1 MELVARVKSQLRR
14 YQVYSKPIGVD
25 NSIIQAN
32 DLLID
37 TNKKMVSVDNRPV
50 AVTKIEYEILVLLA
64 SHPGTVFSTEDIYTK
79 IWHEEATH
87 ANNTIMVHIRK
98 LREKIERQPRTPL
111 SYLVAFLIYS
121 ILGIIFDRII
131 PIAVPNEMRYAL
143 CYAISFIVFV
153 EIFFKLIDFTIEYIR
168 KLRRSIQQVTSGNYG
183 VQCEVEYDDELGS
196 LAANINVLSKTL
208 LAKEKESEKLKE
220 KERAALD
227 IERNAERQKNELI
240 TNVAHDLRTPLT
252 TIVGYLE
259 LIKDDTALS
268 KEDVHKYS
276 GIAYEKSIRLQEMM
290 DDLFEFTK
298 LDNADI
304 KLNKSMINLSGLIM
318 QMTDEF
324 YPSFKD
330 CNITPI
336 VDLPEENIYVQ
347 GDGQLL
353 ARVFDNLI
361 SNALKYGY
369 HNTDLKIEVSGDE
382 KYATVKVINHGD
394 TIASED
400 IPLLFN
406 KFYRTDSSR
415 NSKTGGTGLGLAIT
429 KNIVDLH
436 HGDISVTSDDQIT
449 TFIVKFN
456 RYFDQN

>member
-1 MELVARVKSQLRR
+1 MMQKLRKLFISSFKWR
-14 YQVYSKPIGVD
+14 
-25 NSIIQAN
+25 
-32 DLLID
+32 LLINI
-37 TNKKMVSVDNRPV
+37 T
-50 AVTKIEYEILVLLA
+50 
-64 SHPGTVFSTEDIYTK
+64 
-79 IWHEEATH
+79 
-87 ANNTIMVHIRK
+87 
-98 LREKIERQPRTPL
+98 L

-227 IERNAERQKNELI
+227 VERNAERQKNELI

-259 LIKDDTALS
+259 LIKDDSALS

-336 VDLPEENIYVQ
+336 VNLPEENIYVQ

-394 TIASED
+394 TIAPED

>member
-1 MELVARVKSQLRR
+1 MMQKLRKLFISSFKWR
-14 YQVYSKPIGVD
+14 
-25 NSIIQAN
+25 
-32 DLLID
+32 LLINI
-37 TNKKMVSVDNRPV
+37 T
-50 AVTKIEYEILVLLA
+50 
-64 SHPGTVFSTEDIYTK
+64 
-79 IWHEEATH
+79 
-87 ANNTIMVHIRK
+87 
-98 LREKIERQPRTPL
+98 L

-240 TNVAHDLRTPLT
+240 TNIAHDLRTPLT

-336 VDLPEENIYVQ
+336 VNLPEENIYVQ

>member
-1 MELVARVKSQLRR
+1 MMQKLRKLFISSFKWR
-14 YQVYSKPIGVD
+14 
-25 NSIIQAN
+25 
-32 DLLID
+32 LLINI
-37 TNKKMVSVDNRPV
+37 T
-50 AVTKIEYEILVLLA
+50 
-64 SHPGTVFSTEDIYTK
+64 
-79 IWHEEATH
+79 
-87 ANNTIMVHIRK
+87 
-98 LREKIERQPRTPL
+98 L

-394 TIASED
+394 TIAPED

-449 TFIVKFN
+449 TFVVKFN

>member
-1 MELVARVKSQLRR
+1 MMQKLRKLFISSFKWR
-14 YQVYSKPIGVD
+14 
-25 NSIIQAN
+25 
-32 DLLID
+32 LLINI
-37 TNKKMVSVDNRPV
+37 T
-50 AVTKIEYEILVLLA
+50 
-64 SHPGTVFSTEDIYTK
+64 
-79 IWHEEATH
+79 
-87 ANNTIMVHIRK
+87 
-98 LREKIERQPRTPL
+98 L

-183 VQCEVEYDDELGS
+183 VQCEVEYNDELGS

-220 KERAALD
+220 KEKAALD

-276 GIAYEKSIRLQEMM
+276 GIAYEKSMRLQEMM

-361 SNALKYGY
+361 SNALKYGH

>member
-1 MELVARVKSQLRR
+1 MMQKLRKLFISSFKWR
-14 YQVYSKPIGVD
+14 
-25 NSIIQAN
+25 
-32 DLLID
+32 LLINI
-37 TNKKMVSVDNRPV
+37 T
-50 AVTKIEYEILVLLA
+50 
-64 SHPGTVFSTEDIYTK
+64 
-79 IWHEEATH
+79 
-87 ANNTIMVHIRK
+87 
-98 LREKIERQPRTPL
+98 L

-153 EIFFKLIDFTIEYIR
+153 EIFFKLINFTIEYIR

>member
-1 MELVARVKSQLRR
+1 MMQKLRKLFISSFKWR
-14 YQVYSKPIGVD
+14 
-25 NSIIQAN
+25 
-32 DLLID
+32 LLINI
-37 TNKKMVSVDNRPV
+37 T
-50 AVTKIEYEILVLLA
+50 
-64 SHPGTVFSTEDIYTK
+64 
-79 IWHEEATH
+79 
-87 ANNTIMVHIRK
+87 
-98 LREKIERQPRTPL
+98 L

-121 ILGIIFDRII
+121 ILGIVFDRII

-324 YPSFKD
+324 YPSFID

-336 VDLPEENIYVQ
+336 VDLPEDNIYVQ

>member
-1 MELVARVKSQLRR
+1 MMQKLRKLFISSFKWR
-14 YQVYSKPIGVD
+14 
-25 NSIIQAN
+25 
-32 DLLID
+32 LLINI
-37 TNKKMVSVDNRPV
+37 T
-50 AVTKIEYEILVLLA
+50 
-64 SHPGTVFSTEDIYTK
+64 
-79 IWHEEATH
+79 
-87 ANNTIMVHIRK
+87 
-98 LREKIERQPRTPL
+98 L

-456 RYFDQN
+456 RYFNQN

>member
-1 MELVARVKSQLRR
+1 MMQKLRKLFISSFKWR
-14 YQVYSKPIGVD
+14 
-25 NSIIQAN
+25 
-32 DLLID
+32 LLINI
-37 TNKKMVSVDNRPV
+37 T
-50 AVTKIEYEILVLLA
+50 
-64 SHPGTVFSTEDIYTK
+64 
-79 IWHEEATH
+79 
-87 ANNTIMVHIRK
+87 
-98 LREKIERQPRTPL
+98 L

-259 LIKDDTALS
+259 LIKDDSALS

-324 YPSFKD
+324 HPSFKD

-394 TIASED
+394 TIAPED

>member
-1 MELVARVKSQLRR
+1 MMQKLRKLFISSFKWR
-14 YQVYSKPIGVD
+14 
-25 NSIIQAN
+25 
-32 DLLID
+32 LLINI
-37 TNKKMVSVDNRPV
+37 T
-50 AVTKIEYEILVLLA
+50 
-64 SHPGTVFSTEDIYTK
+64 
-79 IWHEEATH
+79 
-87 ANNTIMVHIRK
+87 
-98 LREKIERQPRTPL
+98 L

-131 PIAVPNEMRYAL
+131 PISVPNEMRYAL

-259 LIKDDTALS
+259 LIKDDSALS

-394 TIASED
+394 TIAPED

>member
-1 MELVARVKSQLRR
+1 MMQKLRKLFISSFKWR
-14 YQVYSKPIGVD
+14 
-25 NSIIQAN
+25 
-32 DLLID
+32 LLINI
-37 TNKKMVSVDNRPV
+37 T
-50 AVTKIEYEILVLLA
+50 
-64 SHPGTVFSTEDIYTK
+64 
-79 IWHEEATH
+79 
-87 ANNTIMVHIRK
+87 
-98 LREKIERQPRTPL
+98 L

-153 EIFFKLIDFTIEYIR
+153 EIFFKLTDFTIEYIR

-394 TIASED
+394 TIAPED

>member
-1 MELVARVKSQLRR
+1 MMQKLRKLFISSFKWR
-14 YQVYSKPIGVD
+14 
-25 NSIIQAN
+25 
-32 DLLID
+32 LLINI
-37 TNKKMVSVDNRPV
+37 T
-50 AVTKIEYEILVLLA
+50 
-64 SHPGTVFSTEDIYTK
+64 
-79 IWHEEATH
+79 
-87 ANNTIMVHIRK
+87 
-98 LREKIERQPRTPL
+98 L

-168 KLRRSIQQVTSGNYG
+168 KLRRSIQQVTSGDYG

-394 TIASED
+394 TIAPED

>member
-1 MELVARVKSQLRR
+1 MMQKLRKLFISSFKWR
-14 YQVYSKPIGVD
+14 
-25 NSIIQAN
+25 
-32 DLLID
+32 LLINI
-37 TNKKMVSVDNRPV
+37 T
-50 AVTKIEYEILVLLA
+50 
-64 SHPGTVFSTEDIYTK
+64 
-79 IWHEEATH
+79 
-87 ANNTIMVHIRK
+87 
-98 LREKIERQPRTPL
+98 L

-290 DDLFEFTK
+290 DALFEFTK

>member
-1 MELVARVKSQLRR
+1 MMQKLRKLFISSFKWR
-14 YQVYSKPIGVD
+14 
-25 NSIIQAN
+25 
-32 DLLID
+32 LLINI
-37 TNKKMVSVDNRPV
+37 T
-50 AVTKIEYEILVLLA
+50 
-64 SHPGTVFSTEDIYTK
+64 
-79 IWHEEATH
+79 
-87 ANNTIMVHIRK
+87 
-98 LREKIERQPRTPL
+98 L

-220 KERAALD
+220 KEKAALD

-369 HNTDLKIEVSGDE
+369 HNTDLKIEVSGNE

>member
-1 MELVARVKSQLRR
+1 MMQKLRKLFISSFKWR
-14 YQVYSKPIGVD
+14 
-25 NSIIQAN
+25 
-32 DLLID
+32 LLINI
-37 TNKKMVSVDNRPV
+37 T
-50 AVTKIEYEILVLLA
+50 
-64 SHPGTVFSTEDIYTK
+64 
-79 IWHEEATH
+79 
-87 ANNTIMVHIRK
+87 
-98 LREKIERQPRTPL
+98 L

-196 LAANINVLSKTL
+196 LASNINVLSKTL

>member
-1 MELVARVKSQLRR
+1 MMQKLRKLFISSFKWR
-14 YQVYSKPIGVD
+14 
-25 NSIIQAN
+25 
-32 DLLID
+32 LLINI
-37 TNKKMVSVDNRPV
+37 T
-50 AVTKIEYEILVLLA
+50 
-64 SHPGTVFSTEDIYTK
+64 
-79 IWHEEATH
+79 
-87 ANNTIMVHIRK
+87 
-98 LREKIERQPRTPL
+98 L

-394 TIASED
+394 TIAPED

-456 RYFDQN
+456 RHFDQN

>member
-1 MELVARVKSQLRR
+1 MMQKLRKLFISSFKWR
-14 YQVYSKPIGVD
+14 
-25 NSIIQAN
+25 
-32 DLLID
+32 LLINI
-37 TNKKMVSVDNRPV
+37 T
-50 AVTKIEYEILVLLA
+50 
-64 SHPGTVFSTEDIYTK
+64 
-79 IWHEEATH
+79 
-87 ANNTIMVHIRK
+87 
-98 LREKIERQPRTPL
+98 L

-304 KLNKSMINLSGLIM
+304 KLNKSMINLSGLII

>member
-1 MELVARVKSQLRR
+1 MMQKLRKLFISSFKWR
-14 YQVYSKPIGVD
+14 
-25 NSIIQAN
+25 
-32 DLLID
+32 LLINI
-37 TNKKMVSVDNRPV
+37 T
-50 AVTKIEYEILVLLA
+50 
-64 SHPGTVFSTEDIYTK
+64 
-79 IWHEEATH
+79 
-87 ANNTIMVHIRK
+87 
-98 LREKIERQPRTPL
+98 L

-436 HGDISVTSDDQIT
+436 HGDISVTSDNQIT

>member
-1 MELVARVKSQLRR
+1 MMQKLRKLFISSFKWR
-14 YQVYSKPIGVD
+14 
-25 NSIIQAN
+25 
-32 DLLID
+32 LLINI
-37 TNKKMVSVDNRPV
+37 T
-50 AVTKIEYEILVLLA
+50 
-64 SHPGTVFSTEDIYTK
+64 
-79 IWHEEATH
+79 
-87 ANNTIMVHIRK
+87 
-98 LREKIERQPRTPL
+98 L

-196 LAANINVLSKTL
+196 LATNINVLSKTL

-394 TIASED
+394 TIAPED

>member
-1 MELVARVKSQLRR
+1 MMQKLRKLFISSFKWR
-14 YQVYSKPIGVD
+14 
-25 NSIIQAN
+25 
-32 DLLID
+32 LLINI
-37 TNKKMVSVDNRPV
+37 T
-50 AVTKIEYEILVLLA
+50 
-64 SHPGTVFSTEDIYTK
+64 
-79 IWHEEATH
+79 
-87 ANNTIMVHIRK
+87 
-98 LREKIERQPRTPL
+98 L

-449 TFIVKFN
+449 TFILKFN

>member
-1 MELVARVKSQLRR
+1 MMQKLRKLFISSFKWR
-14 YQVYSKPIGVD
+14 
-25 NSIIQAN
+25 
-32 DLLID
+32 LLINI
-37 TNKKMVSVDNRPV
+37 T
-50 AVTKIEYEILVLLA
+50 
-64 SHPGTVFSTEDIYTK
+64 
-79 IWHEEATH
+79 
-87 ANNTIMVHIRK
+87 
-98 LREKIERQPRTPL
+98 L

-259 LIKDDTALS
+259 LIKDDSALS

-394 TIASED
+394 TIAPED

-456 RYFDQN
+456 RYFVSAK

>member
-1 MELVARVKSQLRR
+1 MMQKLRKLFISSFKWR
-14 YQVYSKPIGVD
+14 
-25 NSIIQAN
+25 
-32 DLLID
+32 LLINI
-37 TNKKMVSVDNRPV
+37 T
-50 AVTKIEYEILVLLA
+50 
-64 SHPGTVFSTEDIYTK
+64 
-79 IWHEEATH
+79 
-87 ANNTIMVHIRK
+87 
-98 LREKIERQPRTPL
+98 L

-324 YPSFKD
+324 YPSFKN

-456 RYFDQN
+456 RYFNQN

>member
-1 MELVARVKSQLRR
+1 MMQKLRKLFISSFKWR
-14 YQVYSKPIGVD
+14 
-25 NSIIQAN
+25 
-32 DLLID
+32 LLINI
-37 TNKKMVSVDNRPV
+37 T
-50 AVTKIEYEILVLLA
+50 
-64 SHPGTVFSTEDIYTK
+64 
-79 IWHEEATH
+79 
-87 ANNTIMVHIRK
+87 
-98 LREKIERQPRTPL
+98 L

-131 PIAVPNEMRYAL
+131 PIAVPNEMRYTL

-259 LIKDDTALS
+259 LIKDDAALS

-394 TIASED
+394 TIAPED

>member
-1 MELVARVKSQLRR
+1 MMQKLRKLFISSFKWR
-14 YQVYSKPIGVD
+14 
-25 NSIIQAN
+25 
-32 DLLID
+32 LLINI
-37 TNKKMVSVDNRPV
+37 T
-50 AVTKIEYEILVLLA
+50 
-64 SHPGTVFSTEDIYTK
+64 
-79 IWHEEATH
+79 
-87 ANNTIMVHIRK
+87 
-98 LREKIERQPRTPL
+98 L

-168 KLRRSIQQVTSGNYG
+168 KLRRSIQQVTSGNYD

-259 LIKDDTALS
+259 LIKDDSALS

>member
-1 MELVARVKSQLRR
+1 MMQKLRKLFISSFKWR
-14 YQVYSKPIGVD
+14 
-25 NSIIQAN
+25 
-32 DLLID
+32 LLINI
-37 TNKKMVSVDNRPV
+37 T
-50 AVTKIEYEILVLLA
+50 
-64 SHPGTVFSTEDIYTK
+64 
-79 IWHEEATH
+79 
-87 ANNTIMVHIRK
+87 
-98 LREKIERQPRTPL
+98 L

-121 ILGIIFDRII
+121 ILGIVFDRII

-298 LDNADI
+298 LDNTDI

-336 VDLPEENIYVQ
+336 MNLPEENIYVQ

-394 TIASED
+394 TIAPED
-400 IPLLFN
+400 LPLLFN

>member
-1 MELVARVKSQLRR
+1 MMQKLRKLFISSFKWR
-14 YQVYSKPIGVD
+14 
-25 NSIIQAN
+25 
-32 DLLID
+32 LLINI
-37 TNKKMVSVDNRPV
+37 T
-50 AVTKIEYEILVLLA
+50 
-64 SHPGTVFSTEDIYTK
+64 
-79 IWHEEATH
+79 
-87 ANNTIMVHIRK
+87 
-98 LREKIERQPRTPL
+98 L

-259 LIKDDTALS
+259 LIKDDSALS

-298 LDNADI
+298 LDNTDI

-394 TIASED
+394 TIAPED

>member
-1 MELVARVKSQLRR
+1 MMQKLRKLFISSFKWR
-14 YQVYSKPIGVD
+14 
-25 NSIIQAN
+25 
-32 DLLID
+32 LLINI
-37 TNKKMVSVDNRPV
+37 T
-50 AVTKIEYEILVLLA
+50 
-64 SHPGTVFSTEDIYTK
+64 
-79 IWHEEATH
+79 
-87 ANNTIMVHIRK
+87 
-98 LREKIERQPRTPL
+98 L

-208 LAKEKESEKLKE
+208 LAKEKESEILKE

-394 TIASED
+394 TIAPED

>member
-1 MELVARVKSQLRR
+1 MMQKLRKLFISSFKWR
-14 YQVYSKPIGVD
+14 
-25 NSIIQAN
+25 
-32 DLLID
+32 LLINI
-37 TNKKMVSVDNRPV
+37 T
-50 AVTKIEYEILVLLA
+50 
-64 SHPGTVFSTEDIYTK
+64 
-79 IWHEEATH
+79 
-87 ANNTIMVHIRK
+87 
-98 LREKIERQPRTPL
+98 L

-131 PIAVPNEMRYAL
+131 PIAVPDEMRYAL

-394 TIASED
+394 TIAPED

>member
-1 MELVARVKSQLRR
+1 MMQKLRKLFISSFKWR
-14 YQVYSKPIGVD
+14 
-25 NSIIQAN
+25 
-32 DLLID
+32 LLINI
-37 TNKKMVSVDNRPV
+37 T
-50 AVTKIEYEILVLLA
+50 
-64 SHPGTVFSTEDIYTK
+64 
-79 IWHEEATH
+79 
-87 ANNTIMVHIRK
+87 
-98 LREKIERQPRTPL
+98 L

-121 ILGIIFDRII
+121 ILGIVFDRII

-298 LDNADI
+298 LDNTDI

-336 VDLPEENIYVQ
+336 MNLPEEDIYVQ

-394 TIASED
+394 TIAPED
-400 IPLLFN
+400 LPLLFN

-449 TFIVKFN
+449 TFIIKFN

>member
-1 MELVARVKSQLRR
+1 MMQKLRKLFISSFKWR
-14 YQVYSKPIGVD
+14 
-25 NSIIQAN
+25 
-32 DLLID
+32 LLINI
-37 TNKKMVSVDNRPV
+37 T
-50 AVTKIEYEILVLLA
+50 
-64 SHPGTVFSTEDIYTK
+64 
-79 IWHEEATH
+79 
-87 ANNTIMVHIRK
+87 
-98 LREKIERQPRTPL
+98 L

-259 LIKDDTALS
+259 LIKDDSALS

-336 VDLPEENIYVQ
+336 VNLPEENIYVQ

-394 TIASED
+394 IIASED

>member
-1 MELVARVKSQLRR
+1 MMQKLRKLFISSFKWR
-14 YQVYSKPIGVD
+14 
-25 NSIIQAN
+25 
-32 DLLID
+32 LLINI
-37 TNKKMVSVDNRPV
+37 T
-50 AVTKIEYEILVLLA
+50 
-64 SHPGTVFSTEDIYTK
+64 
-79 IWHEEATH
+79 
-87 ANNTIMVHIRK
+87 
-98 LREKIERQPRTPL
+98 L

-336 VDLPEENIYVQ
+336 VDLPEVNIYVQ

-394 TIASED
+394 TIAPED

>member
-1 MELVARVKSQLRR
+1 MMQKLRKLFISSFKWR
-14 YQVYSKPIGVD
+14 
-25 NSIIQAN
+25 
-32 DLLID
+32 LLINI
-37 TNKKMVSVDNRPV
+37 T
-50 AVTKIEYEILVLLA
+50 
-64 SHPGTVFSTEDIYTK
+64 
-79 IWHEEATH
+79 
-87 ANNTIMVHIRK
+87 
-98 LREKIERQPRTPL
+98 L

-268 KEDVHKYS
+268 KEDVHEYS

-456 RYFDQN
+456 RYIDQN

>member
-1 MELVARVKSQLRR
+1 MMQKLRKLFISSFKWR
-14 YQVYSKPIGVD
+14 
-25 NSIIQAN
+25 
-32 DLLID
+32 LLINI
-37 TNKKMVSVDNRPV
+37 T
-50 AVTKIEYEILVLLA
+50 
-64 SHPGTVFSTEDIYTK
+64 
-79 IWHEEATH
+79 
-87 ANNTIMVHIRK
+87 
-98 LREKIERQPRTPL
+98 L

-290 DDLFEFTK
+290 DDLFDFTK

>member
-1 MELVARVKSQLRR
+1 MMQKLRKLFISSFKWR
-14 YQVYSKPIGVD
+14 
-25 NSIIQAN
+25 
-32 DLLID
+32 LLINI
-37 TNKKMVSVDNRPV
+37 T
-50 AVTKIEYEILVLLA
+50 
-64 SHPGTVFSTEDIYTK
+64 
-79 IWHEEATH
+79 
-87 ANNTIMVHIRK
+87 
-98 LREKIERQPRTPL
+98 L

-121 ILGIIFDRII
+121 ILGIVFDRII

-259 LIKDDTALS
+259 LIKDDTSLS

-436 HGDISVTSDDQIT
+436 HGNISVTSDDQIT

>member
-1 MELVARVKSQLRR
+1 MMQKLRKLFISSFKWR
-14 YQVYSKPIGVD
+14 
-25 NSIIQAN
+25 
-32 DLLID
+32 LLINI
-37 TNKKMVSVDNRPV
+37 T
-50 AVTKIEYEILVLLA
+50 
-64 SHPGTVFSTEDIYTK
+64 
-79 IWHEEATH
+79 
-87 ANNTIMVHIRK
+87 
-98 LREKIERQPRTPL
+98 L

-336 VDLPEENIYVQ
+336 VDLPEENIYIQ

-382 KYATVKVINHGD
+382 KYAIVKVINHGD

>member
-1 MELVARVKSQLRR
+1 MMQKLRKLFISSFKWR
-14 YQVYSKPIGVD
+14 
-25 NSIIQAN
+25 
-32 DLLID
+32 LLINI
-37 TNKKMVSVDNRPV
+37 T
-50 AVTKIEYEILVLLA
+50 
-64 SHPGTVFSTEDIYTK
+64 
-79 IWHEEATH
+79 
-87 ANNTIMVHIRK
+87 
-98 LREKIERQPRTPL
+98 L

-220 KERAALD
+220 KEKAALD

-259 LIKDDTALS
+259 LIKDDAALS

-394 TIASED
+394 TIAPED

>member
-1 MELVARVKSQLRR
+1 MMQKLRKLFISSFKWR
-14 YQVYSKPIGVD
+14 
-25 NSIIQAN
+25 
-32 DLLID
+32 LLINI
-37 TNKKMVSVDNRPV
+37 T
-50 AVTKIEYEILVLLA
+50 
-64 SHPGTVFSTEDIYTK
+64 
-79 IWHEEATH
+79 
-87 ANNTIMVHIRK
+87 
-98 LREKIERQPRTPL
+98 L

-259 LIKDDTALS
+259 LIKDDSALS

-369 HNTDLKIEVSGDE
+369 HNTDLKIELSGDE

>member
-1 MELVARVKSQLRR
+1 MMQKLRKLFISSFKWR
-14 YQVYSKPIGVD
+14 
-25 NSIIQAN
+25 
-32 DLLID
+32 LLINI
-37 TNKKMVSVDNRPV
+37 T
-50 AVTKIEYEILVLLA
+50 
-64 SHPGTVFSTEDIYTK
+64 
-79 IWHEEATH
+79 
-87 ANNTIMVHIRK
+87 
-98 LREKIERQPRTPL
+98 L

-143 CYAISFIVFV
+143 CYAFSFIVFV

-394 TIASED
+394 TIAPED

>member
-1 MELVARVKSQLRR
+1 MMQKLRKLFISSFKWR
-14 YQVYSKPIGVD
+14 
-25 NSIIQAN
+25 
-32 DLLID
+32 LLINI
-37 TNKKMVSVDNRPV
+37 T
-50 AVTKIEYEILVLLA
+50 
-64 SHPGTVFSTEDIYTK
+64 
-79 IWHEEATH
+79 
-87 ANNTIMVHIRK
+87 
-98 LREKIERQPRTPL
+98 L

-143 CYAISFIVFV
+143 CYAISFIIFV

>member
-1 MELVARVKSQLRR
+1 MMQKLRKLFISSFKWR
-14 YQVYSKPIGVD
+14 
-25 NSIIQAN
+25 
-32 DLLID
+32 LLINI
-37 TNKKMVSVDNRPV
+37 T
-50 AVTKIEYEILVLLA
+50 
-64 SHPGTVFSTEDIYTK
+64 
-79 IWHEEATH
+79 
-87 ANNTIMVHIRK
+87 
-98 LREKIERQPRTPL
+98 L

-227 IERNAERQKNELI
+227 VERNAERQKNELI

-336 VDLPEENIYVQ
+336 VNLPEENIYVQ